1 VTRDINLATW
11 TTHVSLRN
19 ESKSELPGGADT
31 LRSLV
36 NAASGRSRRPGGLN
50 WMWYA
55 SNRLE
60 AETPSEGRLREN
72 DRPH

>member
-1 VTRDINLATW
+1 
-11 TTHVSLRN
+11 
-19 ESKSELPGGADT
+19 
-31 LRSLV
+31 LV

-72 DRPH
+72 DRTH